1 MKFLESSGVVHVKIS
16 TFEGEGQVIHLAPLT
31 TKKIVYL
38 VVLFGFWRKHIP
50 NMGVLLQC
58 IYLVTRKADGFEWDP
73 EEEKAM
79 Q

>member
-1 MKFLESSGVVHVKIS
+1 M
-16 TFEGEGQVIHLAPLT
+16 HLAPLT
-31 TKKIVYL
+31 TKKIVHL

-58 IYLVTRKADGFEWDP
+58 IYLVTGKADGFEWGP